1 MVHIYGHSQP
11 VRWGDNGEEKM
22 VKVFSNCDEAELFVN
37 GKSFGRKKRNSQDFP
52 AAGLRWNVVFN
63 KGKNKVS
70 VLATKGKVQVRDEI
84 SFIYQTEKWGKPAMT
99 VLEKIKEENSIATI
113 EVKVLDSNGIQ
124 CLDAANWVRFGLT
137 GDGMLEDNLG
147 TSGGSR
153 LVQLYNGRATI
164 SMHTKGGA
172 SVMSAKVETLPVV
185 FMNVK

>member
-1 MVHIYGHSQP
+1 M
-11 VRWGDNGEEKM
+11 
-22 VKVFSNCDEAELFVN
+22 A
-37 GKSFGRKKRNSQDFP
+37 
-52 AAGLRWNVVFN
+52 
-63 KGKNKVS
+63 
-70 VLATKGKVQVRDEI
+70 
-84 SFIYQTEKWGKPAMT
+84 

-172 SVMSAKVETLPVV
+172 SVISAKVETLPVV